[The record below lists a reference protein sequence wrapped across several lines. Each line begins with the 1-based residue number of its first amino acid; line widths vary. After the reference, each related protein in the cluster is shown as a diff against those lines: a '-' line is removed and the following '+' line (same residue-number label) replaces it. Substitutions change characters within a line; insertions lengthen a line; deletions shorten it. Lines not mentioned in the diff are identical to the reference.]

1 MKKAWPYDFSLQY
14 SVTLSKDGLQTMLNV
29 RNEGDKPFDFQT
41 LFHTY
46 FAVPVCIRLSLLPL
60 CHRANTLSQD
70 ISKVKVTGLSGI
82 RYIDKILN
90 ATEHDSKGNELRFEG
105 TVDRVYKSFTQDTTS
120 ILVDDKPRLDVIRDN
135 MQDTV
140 IWNPWKEGA
149 EAIADF
155 EPKDGYKN
163 MVCVE
168 AGAVNGWIT
177 LEAQDGFE
185 AGQILKSYL

>member
-1 MKKAWPYDFSLQY
+1 
-14 SVTLSKDGLQTMLNV
+14 
-29 RNEGDKPFDFQT
+29 
-41 LFHTY
+41 
-46 FAVPVCIRLSLLPL
+46 
-60 CHRANTLSQD
+60 
-70 ISKVKVTGLSGI
+70 
-82 RYIDKILN
+82 
-90 ATEHDSKGNELRFEG
+90 
-105 TVDRVYKSFTQDTTS
+105 
-120 ILVDDKPRLDVIRDN
+120 

-185 AGQILKSYL
+185 AGQALKSHL